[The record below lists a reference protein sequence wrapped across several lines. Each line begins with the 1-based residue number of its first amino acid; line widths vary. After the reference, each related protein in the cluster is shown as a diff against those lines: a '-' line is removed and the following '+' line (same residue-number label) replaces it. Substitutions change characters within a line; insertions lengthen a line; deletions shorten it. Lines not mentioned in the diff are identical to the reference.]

1 MTFGEN
7 YVIILT
13 NTGYLLQGVLLKMVN
28 NNETPEERF
37 KRIATVRTNAVL
49 NRLRI
54 LGNLSNR
61 QMYSYSEEDINKIF
75 SAINKQLREVR
86 IKFNSQKQEKFKL

>member
-1 MTFGEN
+1 MER
-7 YVIILT
+7 I
-13 NTGYLLQGVLLKMVN
+13 N

-37 KRIATVRTNAVL
+37 KRIAIVRTNAVL
-49 NRLRI
+49 DRLRI

-75 SAINKQLREVR
+75 SAINKQIKEVR
-86 IKFNSQKQEKFKL
+86 AKFNSQKQKKFEL

>member
-1 MTFGEN
+1 MERVT
-7 YVIILT
+7 
-13 NTGYLLQGVLLKMVN
+13 

-49 NRLRI
+49 DRIRI

-86 IKFNSQKQEKFKL
+86 LKFNSQKQKGFKL

>member
-1 MTFGEN
+1 ME
-7 YVIILT
+7 
-13 NTGYLLQGVLLKMVN
+13 QVN

-49 NRLRI
+49 DRLRI

-75 SAINKQLREVR
+75 RVINKQLKEVQA
-86 IKFNSQKQEKFKL
+86 KFNSRKEEKFKL

>member
-1 MTFGEN
+1 MGM
-7 YVIILT
+7 I
-13 NTGYLLQGVLLKMVN
+13 N

-37 KRIATVRTNAVL
+37 KRIAIVRTNAVL
-49 NRLRI
+49 DRLRI

-75 SAINKQLREVR
+75 RAINNQIKEVR
-86 IKFNSQKQEKFKL
+86 AKFNSEKQKKFKL

>member
-1 MTFGEN
+1 MNIE
-7 YVIILT
+7 
-13 NTGYLLQGVLLKMVN
+13 N
-28 NNETPEERF
+28 NNENAEGRF

-49 NRLRI
+49 EKLRI

-75 SAINKQLREVR
+75 SAINKQMKEVR
-86 IKFNSQKQEKFKL
+86 AKFNSQKEKEFKL